1 MATDISKVLFELIVI
16 LVLAKVGAYIFEL
29 LKQPSV
35 LGELCI
41 GILLGNL
48 AFITGGRIEIFNFFR
63 TDEFIHLFSEIG
75 VIILLFEIGLQSN
88 IRELLKVGGPALRV
102 AVVGVL
108 LPMGLGF
115 WSTTA
120 LGLSKD
126 ANVALFLGATLTA
139 TSVGITARV
148 LKDLGKLNLPESKVI
163 LGAAVIDDVLG
174 LIVLAVVTGIVGGG
188 SLGFGSILQTSFM
201 AILFL
206 GGSILI
212 GLWVAPRLINIF
224 QRFEVRGNKLAIS
237 LGICFSMALLAK
249 KAGLAPIVGAFAG
262 GLILDN
268 VYFVKYKEQRPLEEI
283 LSPIGDLFVPVFF
296 VVIGMGVHLELIFQS
311 QIILIGT
318 LLLAVAIVG
327 KFVAGWAVLP
337 QKMNFAAI
345 GFGMIPRG
353 EVGFIF
359 ASEGLRLGVLSNQLY
374 AVIIFLVMA
383 TTLISPPLLNLS
395 LKRTFVTPKS

>member
-1 MATDISKVLFELIVI
+1 
-16 LVLAKVGAYIFEL
+16 
-29 LKQPSV
+29 
-35 LGELCI
+35 
-41 GILLGNL
+41 
-48 AFITGGRIEIFNFFR
+48 
-63 TDEFIHLFSEIG
+63 
-75 VIILLFEIGLQSN
+75 
-88 IRELLKVGGPALRV
+88 
-102 AVVGVL
+102 
-108 LPMGLGF
+108 
-115 WSTTA
+115 
-120 LGLSKD
+120 
-126 ANVALFLGATLTA
+126 
-139 TSVGITARV
+139 
-148 LKDLGKLNLPESKVI
+148 GKLNLPESKVI